1 MTHERMSDETRTA
14 INAVK
19 EMVDEHK
26 ASSIRAILSVE
37 SHDKEISL
45 MKQGFEFI
53 NTDLKEIKK
62 AITSTTVWLILTL
75 LSVLISASL
84 MTFYVGSWKGGLD
97 EQILQIRHRIEQL
110 ENGQNH

>member
-19 EMVDEHK
+19 EMLDEHK
-26 ASSIRAILSVE
+26 ENSAKTVLSVE

-75 LSVLISASL
+75 MSVLISASL

-97 EQILQIRHRIEQL
+97 EQMSQIKQRLEHF